1 MLRHGS
7 LLKLSFYVCPPPPLG
22 FLIAANIYN
31 KAKKSTLRQQFESI
45 SNVAPG
51 EIIIFPA
58 VTAIA
63 IML

>member
-7 LLKLSFYVCPPPPLG
+7 LLKLSGYICHPPG

-58 VTAIA
+58 VTTIA
-63 IML
+63 IMH